1 MMRSESA
8 RCRARLFVTFGV
20 LALGVLVSACAD
32 KGLVRPKGAFNPKM
46 TLQLVTTGSQTL
58 GFGPKWL
65 LVIAAAA
72 TPKDTFPIA
81 YKYIAYAGGSQ
92 QITLP
97 VDISSCIAANA
108 SAGKDGCTMLVAAA
122 LTLDT
127 LAFNDTTAGDL
138 FGRSFDFA
146 IVGPFEVGPG
156 RSPTIPPIDLSASR
170 FGVVYVQRDNVFQLG
185 GVAGGAFN
193 ISPSSIL
200 PVPLTG
206 VTNASGAPIL
216 FAPTFGEQNPG
227 TNNFSQGFPQLAIF
241 ENGTWRRVT
250 ATAAPAIGPNG
261 GGFNEVTALSTSEVF
276 LAAFSGL
283 YKYDGTSI
291 SRVGAV
297 ADSLAAV
304 ASTTSGTAK
313 YVIAGGPNG
322 TVWIGNTT
330 TWQRYSLP
338 SNQRIDGV
346 CITGPNEAFAASSSG
361 GGLFRF
367 DGTTWI
373 SVPSTFTNS
382 KVDLQCPAPGQVFVT
397 AFRQAFLTWNGS
409 GWTQLT
415 TSGIGPSRLPRMGVA
430 SANELY
436 AYADSGLTDRAWY
449 RYDGTVWR
457 ELARS
462 RYTQQGSRPW
472 AVPTGGSAYVLS
484 ALGRLERI
492 TSSGVSVVAYQPSLR
507 EVAVNSATSAFA
519 VGWNLFLARWD
530 GSRWNIDTPPAGT
543 STIRLL
549 QSVWSDGPGNAW
561 TVGNGSTILRWN
573 GTSWIVVS
581 DFNKPVAATDNYNG
595 VWGAGADVW
604 TVGNGT
610 ILHCRSSACSN
621 ESSGGAGALLG
632 VWGSS
637 ATNVFAVGDDGR
649 IVRYNGTSWSP
660 MQSGTGRT
668 LARVSGSGPNDVW
681 ALGDSTLL
689 HFDGTNWSNVS
700 MTGDLSRFRSFVPNA
715 LQRSQG
721 FNFPLGAWSLGLW
734 ARGPKEVYIGSSF
747 GSLGRYD
754 GRNWNELTSSS
765 TGLRHR
771 LLSISGA
778 PGGCALAVSESQTD
792 GQSPTLLR
800 GVGPTGCFSA
810 PMSGPTIWP

>member
-338 SNQRIDGV
+338 SNHRSERSICREFEWRRAVPVRRYHLDLRSVDIYELEGRPAMPGARTGVRDCVPAGLSDVEWQWVDAAHDQRDRTV
-346 CITGPNEAFAASSSG
+346 AVAAHG
-361 GGLFRF
+361 
-367 DGTTWI
+367 
-373 SVPSTFTNS
+373 
-382 KVDLQCPAPGQVFVT
+382 
-397 AFRQAFLTWNGS
+397 
-409 GWTQLT
+409 
-415 TSGIGPSRLPRMGVA
+415 SRLG
-430 SANELY
+430 
-436 AYADSGLTDRAWY
+436 
-449 RYDGTVWR
+449 
-457 ELARS
+457 
-462 RYTQQGSRPW
+462 
-472 AVPTGGSAYVLS
+472 
-484 ALGRLERI
+484 
-492 TSSGVSVVAYQPSLR
+492 
-507 EVAVNSATSAFA
+507 
-519 VGWNLFLARWD
+519 
-530 GSRWNIDTPPAGT
+530 
-543 STIRLL
+543 
-549 QSVWSDGPGNAW
+549 
-561 TVGNGSTILRWN
+561 
-573 GTSWIVVS
+573 
-581 DFNKPVAATDNYNG
+581 K
-595 VWGAGADVW
+595 
-604 TVGNGT
+604 
-610 ILHCRSSACSN
+610 
-621 ESSGGAGALLG
+621 
-632 VWGSS
+632 
-637 ATNVFAVGDDGR
+637 R
-649 IVRYNGTSWSP
+649 IVR
-660 MQSGTGRT
+660 
-668 LARVSGSGPNDVW
+668 L
-681 ALGDSTLL
+681 
-689 HFDGTNWSNVS
+689 
-700 MTGDLSRFRSFVPNA
+700 
-715 LQRSQG
+715 
-721 FNFPLGAWSLGLW
+721 
-734 ARGPKEVYIGSSF
+734 
-747 GSLGRYD
+747 
-754 GRNWNELTSSS
+754 
-765 TGLRHR
+765 
-771 LLSISGA
+771 
-778 PGGCALAVSESQTD
+778 C
-792 GQSPTLLR
+792 
-800 GVGPTGCFSA
+800 
-810 PMSGPTIWP
+810 